1 MIIRVC
7 CSSHPVAI
15 APGSVFVD
23 PRCQFLRLH
32 GGLVAP
38 CFWLHFTS
46 FREREERGKTNTEPG
61 AVATGIILHDHSSL
75 LFKPPGR
82 YRSRFCIRRPT
93 MSVSSL
99 TWWACGTLFLASLH
113 ILQRTREAREN
124 KYISRSGSDG
134 DYPSLS
140 FESVVQATRSLIAPG
155 SVFVDQR
162 CQFLRLHGGL
172 VAPCFW
178 LHFTSFREREERG
191 KTNTEP
197 RAVATGLSSS
207 QSPVSSLSKSLSCQY
222 HLR

>member
-23 PRCQFLRLH
+23 PRCQFLRLHAGLVAPCFWLHFTSFREREERGKTNTEPGAIATGIILHDHSNLLFKLPGRYRSRFCIRRPTCQFLRLH

-75 LFKPPGR
+75 LFKLPGR
-82 YRSRFCIRRPT
+82 YRSRFCIRRQT
-93 MSVSSL
+93 
-99 TWWACGTLFLASLH
+99 
-113 ILQRTREAREN
+113 
-124 KYISRSGSDG
+124 
-134 DYPSLS
+134 
-140 FESVVQATRSLIAPG
+140 
-155 SVFVDQR
+155 

-191 KTNTEP
+191 KTNTE
-197 RAVATGLSSS
+197 
-207 QSPVSSLSKSLSCQY
+207 
-222 HLR
+222 

>member
-38 CFWLHFTS
+38 CFWLHFTSFREREERGKTNTEPGAVATGIILHDHSNLLFKLPGRYRSRFCIRRPTCHFLRLHGGLVAPCCWLHVTS

-113 ILQRTREAREN
+113 ILQRT
-124 KYISRSGSDG
+124 
-134 DYPSLS
+134 
-140 FESVVQATRSLIAPG
+140 
-155 SVFVDQR
+155 
-162 CQFLRLHGGL
+162 
-172 VAPCFW
+172 
-178 LHFTSFREREERG
+178 
-191 KTNTEP
+191 
-197 RAVATGLSSS
+197 
-207 QSPVSSLSKSLSCQY
+207 
-222 HLR
+222 

>member
-75 LFKPPGR
+75 FFKPPGR

-93 MSVSSL
+93 
-99 TWWACGTLFLASLH
+99 
-113 ILQRTREAREN
+113 I
-124 KYISRSGSDG
+124 
-134 DYPSLS
+134 
-140 FESVVQATRSLIAPG
+140 
-155 SVFVDQR
+155 
-162 CQFLRLHGGL
+162 
-172 VAPCFW
+172 W

-197 RAVATGLSSS
+197 GAVATGLSSMT
-207 QSPVSSLSKSLSCQY
+207 SLA
-222 HLR
+222 